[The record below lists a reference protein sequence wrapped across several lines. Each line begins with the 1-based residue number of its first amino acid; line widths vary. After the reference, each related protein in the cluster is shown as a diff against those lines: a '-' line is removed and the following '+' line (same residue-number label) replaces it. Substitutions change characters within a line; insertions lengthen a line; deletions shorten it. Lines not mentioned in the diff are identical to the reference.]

1 MLKYISK
8 TILILL
14 VIVFSLKISYSQDN
28 TNNTAK
34 YLSWSLLQTIPSPVL
49 FQDSNDKD
57 ARVIFGLRWQV
68 TPVNI
73 SFRTN
78 RYESPFQFFMIN
90 PVRKFTGSIE
100 LFVQPELASDEFD
113 YSKLSMFGI
122 GAGSRLTI
130 PVSGDG
136 QNISV
141 SIGGKYNYRND
152 YLGSDKHYFGIE
164 TGIYFIYGIL
174 GVQFN
179 YNFDKRTRYN
189 IGFYFK
195 YF

>member
-8 TILILL
+8 RILIIL
-14 VIVFSLKISYSQDN
+14 VTVFSLKISYSQDK

-34 YLSWSLLQTIPSPVL
+34 YLSWGLIQTIPSPVL
-49 FQDSNDKD
+49 FQDSNDKN

-73 SFRTN
+73 SFRAN
-78 RYESPFQFFMIN
+78 KYESPFQFFMIN
-90 PVRKFTGSIE
+90 PVRKFTGSAE
-100 LFVQPELASDEFD
+100 FFVQPELASDEFE
-113 YSKLSMFGI
+113 YSDLSRFGI
-122 GAGSRLTI
+122 GAGSRLII

-141 SIGGKYNYRND
+141 SLGGKYNYRKDFSGGND
-152 YLGSDKHYFGIE
+152 HYFGIE

-179 YNFDKRTRYN
+179 YNFDKKTKYN

>member
-100 LFVQPELASDEFD
+100 LFVQPELASYRGWQQAD
-113 YSKLSMFGI
+113 YSGI
-122 GAGSRLTI
+122 RRRAE
-130 PVSGDG
+130 
-136 QNISV
+136 
-141 SIGGKYNYRND
+141 
-152 YLGSDKHYFGIE
+152 YFG
-164 TGIYFIYGIL
+164 
-174 GVQFN
+174 FN
-179 YNFDKRTRYN
+179 RRK
-189 IGFYFK
+189 I
-195 YF
+195 

>member
-8 TILILL
+8 LIIIFL
-14 VIVFSLKISYSQDN
+14 VLVFSLKISYPQDR
-28 TNNTAK
+28 TNNIAK
-34 YLSWSLLQTIPSPVL
+34 YLSWGLLQTIPSPVL
-49 FQDSNDKD
+49 FQDSDNKN
-57 ARVIFGLRWQV
+57 ARVLFGLRWHI
-68 TPVNI
+68 TPLNI

-90 PVRKFTGSIE
+90 PVRKFTGSVE
-100 LFVQPELASDEFD
+100 FFVQPELASDEFD
-113 YSKLSMFGI
+113 YAELSMFGI
-122 GAGSRLTI
+122 GTGSRLTI

-141 SIGGKYNYRND
+141 SIGGKYNYRKD
-152 YLGSDKHYFGIE
+152 YSGMEDHYFGIE

-179 YNFDKRTRYN
+179 YNFDKRTKYD